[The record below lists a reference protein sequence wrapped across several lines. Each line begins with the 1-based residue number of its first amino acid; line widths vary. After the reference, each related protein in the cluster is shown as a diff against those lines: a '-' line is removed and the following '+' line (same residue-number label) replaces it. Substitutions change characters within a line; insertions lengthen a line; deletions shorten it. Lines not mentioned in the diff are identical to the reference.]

1 MTVTPNKTKEADKA
15 KKVIL
20 QCMAEGMTVEQA
32 CQVAGKSIKSYEY
45 YRKSDEV
52 FRSLA
57 DRTRLGAVEKNFAD
71 QAALGLDF
79 VTWRKKYLKQETF
92 AHQKNLID
100 VIEPAVEEVK
110 GKDAWTETIP
120 HREAYLGNLAVGATF
135 EEDVVIEETD
145 DEAASKDKAVNIA
158 ESLRDVISCF
168 WCFAFQIPVAVSDNI
183 NANKSPSILE

>member
-1 MTVTPNKTKEADKA
+1 MTSKNPNQTKDADKA

-100 VIEPAVEEVK
+100 VIEGREPSWFHPAMKYEK
-110 GKDAWTETIP
+110 GIGDNRILLNIP
-120 HREAYLGNLAVGATF
+120 PNHAKSITVTVDYVTYKIVNNPNFRVLIVSQTQRLAADFLYAIKTS
-135 EEDVVIEETD
+135 T
-145 DEAASKDKAVNIA
+145 
-158 ESLRDVISCF
+158 L
-168 WCFAFQIPVAVSDNI
+168 P
-183 NANKSPSILE
+183 